1 LADRS
6 VLAVV
11 VAAGAG
17 GRFGAPVPKQ
27 FAELEGL
34 PVALWALRAFL
45 SHPAVDG
52 LIAVVPAAEADRPPG
67 WLEATGARIVAGGR
81 ERADSVRAG
90 LDAAADSDVVLIHD
104 AARPLVSA
112 ELISR
117 VLGRVEPGTA
127 VVPALPLAD
136 TVKEVDERGVIAR
149 TLPRERLRRVQTPQG
164 FMTDELRRAY
174 ARAAVTGFRGTDD
187 AAVFAHDGGRVLTV
201 AGEEETLKIT
211 HAADLAVVSALL
223 SLRIGSP

>member
-1 LADRS
+1 LPDRR

-17 GRFGAPVPKQ
+17 ARFGASLPKQ
-27 FAELEGL
+27 FAELEGR
-34 PVALWALRAFL
+34 PVALWALSAFL
-45 SHPAVDG
+45 AHPAVDG
-52 LIAVVPAAEADRPPG
+52 VIAVVPAAEADRPPE
-67 WLEATGARIVAGGR
+67 WLGGAGARVVAGGR

-104 AARPLVSA
+104 GARPLVPA

-117 VLGRVEPGTA
+117 VLGRVEAGTG
-127 VVPALPLAD
+127 VVPALPLTD
-136 TVKEVDERGVIAR
+136 TVKEVDERGTVAR

-187 AAVFAHDGGRVLTV
+187 AAVFAHAGGRVLTV
-201 AGEEETLKIT
+201 AGEEETMKIT
-211 HAADLAVVSALL
+211 HAADLAVAAALL
-223 SLRIGSP
+223 SLRIGAP